1 VAARARPCSEAPL
14 PEPVREDNR
23 PPKPEPAPRA
33 PREGLTLERIV
44 GTGIE
49 IADTE
54 GLETLSMR
62 RVATE
67 LGVGTMSLYRYVTS
81 KDALIELMVDR
92 VHGEDK
98 NLTPVPADWRSRL
111 ELSALR
117 EWRLYSRHPWVL
129 QVIATPQPP
138 LGPNVLA
145 DLERAMGALDGL
157 GLDPVMMHWVTIAVS
172 AQVQGAALLRVSE
185 WEAER
190 RTGVTT
196 RQWRAA
202 KMPML
207 SEILESGHFPMLSS
221 LLERQEEVAHI
232 DEWLWFSIRRLL
244 DGVAV
249 FIEERVNAD
258 SAGHEPDLRKAL

>member
-1 VAARARPCSEAPL
+1 M
-14 PEPVREDNR
+14 EDDK
-23 PPKPEPAPRA
+23 PTKPEAIPRE

-62 RVATE
+62 RVAAD
-67 LGVGTMSLYRYVTS
+67 LGVGTMSLYRYVSS

-98 NLTPVPADWRSRL
+98 NLAPVPADWRARL

-138 LGPNVLA
+138 LGPNILA

-207 SEILESGHFPMLSS
+207 SEILESGQFPMLSS
-221 LLERQEEVAHI
+221 LLERQEEIAHI
-232 DEWLWFSIRRLL
+232 DEWLWFSLRRLL

-249 FIEERVNAD
+249 FVEERENSGSAD
-258 SAGHEPDLRKAL
+258 CGPGLRKVL